1 MELSAVKQ
9 IGIKELA
16 QAAGVAPSTVSR
28 ALAGNPRI
36 SKETAERILRTAADL
51 GYQPHTSR
59 TRFLALFLP
68 GLMEYTY
75 TGLLLKAIQREA
87 FRRNYR
93 LELLLPDGLP
103 RMNERYFCGGIA
115 LGKVNLESCPF
126 PLVQINGKAESLN
139 RNSFAVCSDDF
150 GAIAESVRRFRAA
163 GHVRIGFLLAGN
175 PDTCNNRNRIAAFR
189 QVLPEDPEKWI
200 EIIPNSEYE
209 VDAALIRL
217 MKRGITALLYLV
229 PSAVNPEKVMRRN
242 RIRIP
247 EDLSLIVWEMLG
259 IFQEYRPNLC
269 VAEQNFE
276 RLAFESLERIASS
289 FAGKPGKKTVFV
301 PYVFR
306 EGASIVSPRSGAR
319 SKHCT

>member
-1 MELSAVKQ
+1 
-9 IGIKELA
+9 
-16 QAAGVAPSTVSR
+16 
-28 ALAGNPRI
+28 
-36 SKETAERILRTAADL
+36 
-51 GYQPHTSR
+51 
-59 TRFLALFLP
+59 
-68 GLMEYTY
+68 
-75 TGLLLKAIQREA
+75 
-87 FRRNYR
+87 
-93 LELLLPDGLP
+93 
-103 RMNERYFCGGIA
+103 MNERYFCGGIA

-139 RNSFAVCSDDF
+139 RNSFSVCSDDF
-150 GAIAESVRRFRAA
+150 GAIADSVRRFRAA

-209 VDAALIRL
+209 VDAAVIRL
-217 MKRGITALLYLV
+217 MKRGITALIYLV

-269 VAEQNFE
+269 VAEIILNQFSEFCFQWCN
-276 RLAFESLERIASS
+276 RHDDLI
-289 FAGKPGKKTVFV
+289 FV
-301 PYVFR
+301 PFR
-306 EGASIVSPRSGAR
+306 VWPTDFPSLRLNSGAFLWAIDC
-319 SKHCT
+319 K